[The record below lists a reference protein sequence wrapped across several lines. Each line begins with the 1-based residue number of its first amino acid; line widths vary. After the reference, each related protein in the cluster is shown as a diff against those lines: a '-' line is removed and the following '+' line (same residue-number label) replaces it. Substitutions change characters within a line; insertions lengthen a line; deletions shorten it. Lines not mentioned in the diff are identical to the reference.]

1 MKSSFTQSLFARLP
15 ITLALLLTVFVFS
28 AAAEGPRSKG
38 PGKKA
43 DKKATA
49 KKDTRKAKDTK
60 HDRDKASAKKNDR
73 RDSRR
78 DKATAKNDRNKKAD
92 KRADKDDKKLS
103 RADKRAAEAKR
114 RKEEAERRAAIEAER
129 RRREEARRA
138 AIARALAFERGLRT
152 TTIDNISH
160 DKTDGEDLRVRQ
172 AAINALGNRAGSVVV
187 MEAQTGK
194 ILTIVNQDWAV
205 RQTIRPCSTVKLVT
219 GVAALNEGVIS
230 KEDGSIKG
238 VPYRRNLDDA
248 LAFSDN
254 GYFQRAGM
262 QIGNQKMVEYG
273 TKLGLGQPTGINLD
287 GEAAGRLPTSDSDRR
302 IYSHGDGT
310 EVSTLQLAVLA
321 SEITNG
327 GHRVLPRIPRNE
339 VEKVRFQTFY
349 KAEVDL
355 PRQNM
360 RRVIPGMM
368 GAAEYGTA
376 RRNMDQTLGVA
387 GKTGSCIDKGS
398 WVGLFAS
405 VAPVENPK
413 YAVAVITRGSKE
425 RGKWAAAVAADVYR
439 SLASQIVRTDR
450 NLAWTEFKIKPHT
463 VKPPVN
469 AADDEDDDDS
479 AAAANN
485 AAAAGMPADDTNVN
499 DVNDLLLN
507 NTQKVTTVPVV
518 PKNST
523 NKLVTRTGDSKPVYQ
538 PQPSVQKPVTT
549 KAPDYKPAQQQTPVK
564 RDPAKPAFPPV
575 VITYDKSGA
584 DHPEL

>member
-1 MKSSFTQSLFARLP
+1 MKFSFTQSLSTRLP
-15 ITLALLLTVFVFS
+15 IALALLISVFVFS
-28 AAAEGPRSKG
+28 AAAAGPHTK
-38 PGKKA
+38 GKKA
-43 DKKATA
+43 DTKKTTAKKDARKATA
-49 KKDTRKAKDTK
+49 KK
-60 HDRDKASAKKNDR
+60 NDR
-73 RDSRR
+73 HDSRK

-92 KRADKDDKKLS
+92 KNDKKLS
-103 RADKRAAEAKR
+103 RSDRRAAEAKR

-152 TTIDNISH
+152 ATVENISH
-160 DKTDGEDLRVRQ
+160 DKTDGEDMRVRQ

-205 RQTIRPCSTVKLVT
+205 RTTIRPCSTVKLVT

-262 QIGNQKMVEYG
+262 QVGNQKMVEYG

-287 GEAAGRLPTSDSDRR
+287 GEAAGKLPTSDSDRR

-339 VEKVRFQTFY
+339 VEKTRFQTFY

-355 PRQNM
+355 PRQNV
-360 RRVIPGMM
+360 RRLIPGMM

-376 RRNMDQTLGVA
+376 HRNMDQTLGVA

-405 VAPVENPK
+405 VAPIENPK
-413 YAVAVITRGSKE
+413 YAVAVITRGQKE
-425 RGKWAAAVAADVYR
+425 RGKWAAAVAADIYR
-439 SLASQIVRTDR
+439 SLSSQIVRTDR
-450 NLAWTEFKIKPHT
+450 NLAWTEFKIKPHN
-463 VKPPVN
+463 VKPLPN
-469 AADDEDDDDS
+469 AADDEDDDDTGTS
-479 AAAANN
+479 AATN
-485 AAAAGMPADDTNVN
+485 AAAGSDTNVD
-499 DVNDLLLN
+499 DVNNLLMN
-507 NTQKVTTVPVV
+507 NTQKVVVVPSV
-518 PKNST
+518 PKNSAD
-523 NKLVTRTGDSKPVYQ
+523 KLVTRTGDSKPVYQ
-538 PQPSVQKPVTT
+538 PQPTNQKPANKT
-549 KAPDYKPAQQQTPVK
+549 PEYKPAQQPAIQQK
-564 RDPAKPAFPPV
+564 KDPAKPAFPPV

-584 DHPEL
+584 EHPGL

>member
-1 MKSSFTQSLFARLP
+1 MKFSFTQSLFARLP
-15 ITLALLLTVFVFS
+15 ISLALLLTVFVFS
-28 AAAEGPRSKG
+28 AAAGPHSKKG

-43 DKKATA
+43 DTKKAQKAVA
-49 KKDTRKAKDTK
+49 KKDTRKAKDTR
-60 HDRDKASAKKNDR
+60 HDKASAKKNDR
-73 RDSRR
+73 RDSRK
-78 DKATAKNDRNKKAD
+78 DKATAKNDRNSKAD
-92 KRADKDDKKLS
+92 KNDNKGS
-103 RADKRAAEAKR
+103 RADRRAAEAKR

-152 TTIDNISH
+152 TTVENIAH
-160 DKTDGEDLRVRQ
+160 DKTDGEDMRVRQ

-194 ILTIVNQDWAV
+194 VLTIVNQDWAV

-248 LAFSDN
+248 IAFSDN

-262 QIGNQKMVEYG
+262 QMGNQKMVEYG

-287 GEAAGRLPTSDSDRR
+287 GEAAGKLPTSDSDRR

-327 GHRVLPRIPRNE
+327 GHRVMPRIPRNE
-339 VEKVRFQTFY
+339 EDKARFQAFY
-349 KAEVDL
+349 KAEVNL
-355 PRQNM
+355 PRQNV
-360 RRVIPGMM
+360 RRMIPGMM

-413 YAVAVITRGSKE
+413 YAVAVITRGQKE
-425 RGKWAAAVAADVYR
+425 RGKWAAAVAADIYR

-463 VKPPVN
+463 GKPPVN
-469 AADDEDDDDS
+469 AADDEDDDDTGT
-479 AAAANN
+479 AATN
-485 AAAAGMPADDTNVN
+485 AAAAGGDTDVN
-499 DVNDLLLN
+499 DVNNLLLN
-507 NTQKVTTVPVV
+507 NSQKVIVVPSV
-518 PKNST
+518 PKNAD
-523 NKLVTRTGDSKPVYQ
+523 NKLVTRTGDSKPVYK
-538 PQPSVQKPVTT
+538 PQSTEQKPQT
-549 KAPDYKPAQQQTPVK
+549 KAPEYKSAPPVNQQK
-564 RDPAKPAFPPV
+564 KDPAKPSFPPV

-584 DHPEL
+584 DHPGL

>member
-1 MKSSFTQSLFARLP
+1 MEFSFTQSLFARLP
-15 ITLALLLTVFVFS
+15 IALALLISAFVFT
-28 AAAEGPRSKG
+28 AAAGPHHKG

-43 DKKATA
+43 DTKKATA
-49 KKDTRKAKDTK
+49 KKDTRKA
-60 HDRDKASAKKNDR
+60 RDSR
-73 RDSRR
+73 RDSRK
-78 DKATAKNDRNKKAD
+78 DKATAKNSKAD
-92 KRADKDDKKLS
+92 KNNKNLS

-114 RKEEAERRAAIEAER
+114 RKEEAERRAAAEAER

-138 AIARALAFERGLRT
+138 AIARQLAFEHGLRT
-152 TTIDNISH
+152 ETVANIAK
-160 DKTDGEDLRVRQ
+160 DKLDGEDMRIRQ

-194 ILTIVNQDWAV
+194 VLTIVNQDWAV
-205 RQTIRPCSTVKLVT
+205 RTTIRPCSTVKLVT

-262 QIGNQKMVEYG
+262 QVGNQKMVQYG
-273 TKLGLGQPTGINLD
+273 TKLGLGQPTGVNLD
-287 GEAAGRLPTSDSDRR
+287 GEAAGKLPTNDSDRR

-339 VEKVRFQTFY
+339 QDKARFQPFY
-349 KAEVDL
+349 RAEVGL
-355 PRQNM
+355 PRESV
-360 RRVIPGMM
+360 RRLIPGMM

-405 VAPVENPK
+405 VAPIENPK
-413 YAVAVITRGSKE
+413 YAVAVITRGQHE
-425 RGKWAAAVAADVYR
+425 RGKFAAAVAADVYR
-439 SLASQIVRTDR
+439 SLASSITRTDK

-469 AADDEDDDDS
+469 VADDDDDDD
-479 AAAANN
+479 AATAAANN
-485 AAAAGMPADDTNVN
+485 AAAAGGDTNLN
-499 DVNDLLLN
+499 DVNNLLTN
-507 NTQKVTTVPVV
+507 NSQKVTVIPVV
-518 PKNST
+518 PKNSD
-523 NKLVTRTGDSKPVYQ
+523 NKLVTRTGDSRPVYK
-538 PQPSVQKPVTT
+538 PQPTDQKPVT
-549 KAPDYKPAQQQTPVK
+549 KAPDYKQSPPQTTPK
-564 RDPAKPAFPPV
+564 KDPSKPAFPPI
-575 VITYDKSGA
+575 VITYDKSAA
-584 DHPEL
+584 DHPRL

>member
-1 MKSSFTQSLFARLP
+1 MKFSFTQSLFARLP
-15 ITLALLLTVFVFS
+15 IALALVISAFVFS
-28 AAAEGPRSKG
+28 ATAGPHSKR

-43 DKKATA
+43 DTKKAAA
-49 KKDTRKAKDTK
+49 KKDTRK
-60 HDRDKASAKKNDR
+60 DKASAKRSDR
-73 RDSRR
+73 RDSRK
-78 DKATAKNDRNKKAD
+78 DKATAKNSKSD
-92 KRADKDDKKLS
+92 KNDKKLS
-103 RADKRAAEAKR
+103 RADRRAADAKR
-114 RKEEAERRAAIEAER
+114 RKEEAERRAAAEAER

-138 AIARALAFERGLRT
+138 AIARALAFEHGLRT
-152 TTIDNISH
+152 TTVENIAH

-187 MEAQTGK
+187 MEAQTGR

-205 RQTIRPCSTVKLVT
+205 RTTIRPCSTVKLVT

-262 QIGNQKMVEYG
+262 QVGNQKMVEYG

-287 GEAAGRLPTSDSDRR
+287 GEASGKLPTSDSDRR

-327 GHRVLPRIPRNE
+327 GHRVLPRIPRNDI
-339 VEKVRFQTFY
+339 EKTRFQPFY
-349 KAEVDL
+349 KAEVSL
-355 PRQNM
+355 PRENV
-360 RRVIPGMM
+360 RRLIPGMM

-376 RRNMDQTLGVA
+376 HRSMDQTLGVA

-405 VAPVENPK
+405 VAPIENPK
-413 YAVAVITRGSKE
+413 YAVAVITRGQKE

-439 SLASQIVRTDR
+439 SLSGGIVRTDR
-450 NLAWTEFKIKPHT
+450 NLAWTEFKVKPHT
-463 VKPPVN
+463 GKLPVN
-469 AADDEDDDDS
+469 AADDEDDDDTGTS
-479 AAAANN
+479 AAAA
-485 AAAAGMPADDTNVN
+485 GGDTNVN
-499 DVNDLLLN
+499 DVNNLLMN
-507 NTQKVTTVPVV
+507 NSQKVIVVPSV
-518 PKNST
+518 PKNAPD
-523 NKLVTRTGDSKPVYQ
+523 KLVTRAVDSKPVYK
-538 PQPSVQKPVTT
+538 PETIVQKPVTIT
-549 KAPDYKPAQQQTPVK
+549 PQYKPSQQPANTQKKVS
-564 RDPAKPAFPPV
+564 AKPAFPPV

-584 DHPEL
+584 DHPGL